1 MSATLLQAFEAS
13 GGPLRT
19 RSRPVEIPHDT
30 DTVDLT
36 VGRREV
42 RLTQLQKVVWP
53 QLGITKRDVLQYYAD
68 VAPALFPHLCD
79 RALVMKRYPNG
90 AAGKPIFMKRGPA
103 EQPDWIETCAIEQVS
118 GTVIDF
124 PVVQDLASLLW
135 FVNLGGIDL
144 NPWYATCDDVER
156 PDYLH
161 FALNPT
167 PGANFERV
175 CETALLVRNIL
186 ADLEI
191 DSYPKT
197 TGSRGIHLY
206 VPISRGPKQDKI
218 FAFVKALA
226 KGIEMEHPKIITTEY
241 RVSKRP
247 RNHVLIDY
255 NPNARGR
262 TLASVYSLRPTPVAA
277 VSTPVTWEELEHG
290 VKTEDFRIDNVP
302 ERLSRLGDLWK
313 PLLEK
318 QGRLRLDRLTN

>member
-1 MSATLLQAFEAS
+1 MSATLPQPFGAR
-13 GGPLRT
+13 GGSLRT
-19 RSRPVEIPHDT
+19 HSRPVEIPAGKDT
-30 DTVDLT
+30 AELT
-36 VGRREV
+36 IGRRKV
-42 RLTQLQKVVWP
+42 QLTHLQKVFWP
-53 QLGITKRDVLQYYAD
+53 QLGISKRDLLQYYAD
-68 VAPALFPHLCD
+68 IAPALFPHLCD
-79 RALVMKRYPNG
+79 RALVMKRYPKG
-90 AAGKPIFMKRGPA
+90 AAGKFLFMKRGPA
-103 EQPDWIETCAIEQVS
+103 ERPDWIETCAIEHAS
-118 GTVIDF
+118 GSVVDF

-167 PGANFERV
+167 PGATFEQV

-206 VPISRGPKQDKI
+206 VPISRGPKQNKVW
-218 FAFVKALA
+218 AFVKALA
-226 KGIEMEHPKIITTEY
+226 KGIEIEHPKIITTEY

-247 RNHVLIDY
+247 RNHVLIEY
-255 NPNARGR
+255 NQNAWGR
-262 TLASVYSLRPTPVAA
+262 TLASVYSVRPTPMAA

-290 VKTEDFRIDNVP
+290 IKTEDFRIDNVP

-318 QGRLRLDRLTN
+318 QGRLRLDRLMD